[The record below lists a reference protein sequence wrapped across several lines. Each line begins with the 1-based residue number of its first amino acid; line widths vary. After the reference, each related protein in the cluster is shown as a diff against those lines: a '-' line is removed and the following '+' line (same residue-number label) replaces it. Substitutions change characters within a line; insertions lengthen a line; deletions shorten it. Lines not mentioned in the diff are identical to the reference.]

1 MEVDLND
8 RNYPP
13 LFDVAVY
20 FGPVKP
26 ANANAN
32 WIKTLPGKGL
42 VPILLVLRADRG
54 VLRQVMAI
62 ERYRTA
68 EVTDFPASRTG

>member
-8 RNYPP
+8 KNSPP

-32 WIKTLPGKGL
+32 WIKTLPGKRWFPYFRFYAPTEAYFDKSWQL
-42 VPILLVLRADRG
+42 ND
-54 VLRQVMAI
+54 I
-62 ERYRTA
+62 E
-68 EVTDFPASRTG
+68 PLK